1 MVVLRQKQSAQR
13 KAGMPK
19 NLDIHKLMAELE
31 RL

>member
-1 MVVLRQKQSAQR
+1 MVVLGQKGDSEAVRRAQ
-13 KAGMPK
+13 